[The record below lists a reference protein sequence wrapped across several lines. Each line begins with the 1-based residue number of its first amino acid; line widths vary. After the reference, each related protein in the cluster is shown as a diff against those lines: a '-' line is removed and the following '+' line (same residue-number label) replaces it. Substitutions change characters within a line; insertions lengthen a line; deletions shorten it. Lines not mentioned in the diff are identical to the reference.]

1 MKKHYLLLF
10 ALFSVWQINAQVLNQ
25 NAGWPNPAWTVTGTY
40 NAAATAFEAN
50 PTTSANFAFDDD
62 DAGGTSDDQ
71 IAAESPIID
80 LTAAHTAGE
89 QKVRVSVLY
98 GYNYLDADVLR
109 FEYWNADTS
118 TWVPWGGN
126 LPGNSTAVFDNFC
139 TIPKVTFSTPD
150 LDVAAFTATQLSGFK
165 YRIYY
170 NDSLAGADWNWGF
183 CFNSPT
189 IISVPTPCLTG
200 FDFPG
205 GVITPTVCDGFTP
218 TLISEDSFAGDYFTV
233 SVTSGQTYKFT
244 SSVATDFF
252 TISTDNGATA
262 TASGTQPL
270 TWVSTVTGNIRV
282 HINTNI
288 TCGTEDAERTTNVI
302 CGVLCLTANLYPQDP
317 LTVDTCDGVSTNVTI
332 DDAWAGEYSNV
343 QVYAANTYTF
353 STSVPTDYITLSS
366 ADGSTALAVG
376 TGSVVYTPTAN
387 GLIRFY
393 IHTNSTCGTENV
405 SRERRIVCTT
415 AAVLPG
421 CASTPVPADGSTTVP
436 AFATFDLSW
445 TAPTTGDPATSYDVY
460 TGTAVDNLVFG
471 GNFTAT
477 TIPAVGPVGQ
487 YSFTIYW
494 QVIARNAAG
503 EAIGCS
509 VWSFTTE
516 AQPTDTVDY
525 ANLQWPPTATI
536 AQGGNTTV
544 YGRVYEPGLTDTTS
558 GQAPGVLAWVGI
570 SPVGDNS
577 NPNTWT
583 TWIPATFNVEAGN
596 DDEYQAVIGAALA
609 PGTYYYATRFT
620 LNGGPFVYGGINAS
634 PPNNGNFWDGAT
646 FGSGVLTVTPA
657 PAPANDE
664 CPAAIALVVDDT
676 FCNGTNTN
684 GTNIGS
690 TDSGV
695 TPATC
700 FAYGLN
706 DVWYSFVA
714 PADAATVDVSTDFLG
729 GTLYD
734 TEVALYSGA
743 CGALTQVA
751 CDNDGGIVLQPNG
764 FSWNSL
770 IVNAAVT
777 AGQTYYVRVA
787 GYSDDQVGSFCLR
800 VSRNQLLSNEGFD
813 SNNFTYYPNPVKNVL
828 NLSYNQEITSVEV
841 FNLLGQ
847 KMSVNAIGANQGQVD
862 MSNLASGTYMVK
874 VTADNKVRTIK
885 VIKE

>member
-1 MKKHYLLLF
+1 MLF

-25 NAGWPNPAWTVTGTY
+25 NAGWPNAAWTVTGTY
-40 NAAATAFEAN
+40 NAAAIAFEAN

-62 DAGGTSDDQ
+62 DAGGASDDQ

-126 LPGNSTAVFDNFC
+126 LPGNSTAVFDDFC

-200 FDFPG
+200 IDFPG
-205 GVITPTVCDGFTP
+205 GVITPAVCDGFTP
-218 TLISEDSFAGDYFTV
+218 NLVSEESFAGDYFTV

-252 TISTDNGATA
+252 TISTDNGATSA
-262 TASGTQPL
+262 ASGTQPF
-270 TWVSTVTGNIRV
+270 TWVSTVTGTVRV

-288 TCGTEDAERTTNVI
+288 TCGTQNSERTTNVI
-302 CGVLCLTANLYPQDP
+302 CGVLCLTANLYPADP

-376 TGSVVYTPTAN
+376 AGSVVYTPTAN

-405 SRERRIVCTT
+405 SRERRIVCST

-421 CASTPVPADGSTTVP
+421 CASAPVPADGSTTVP

-445 TAPTTGDPATSYDVY
+445 TAPTTGDPATSYDLY
-460 TGTAVDNLVFG
+460 TGIAVDNLVFE

-477 TIPAVGPVGQ
+477 TIPAVGPIGE

-536 AQGGNTTV
+536 VQGGNTTV
-544 YGRVYEPGLTDTTS
+544 YGRVYEPGLTDTTT

-596 DDEYQAVIGAALA
+596 DDEYQAVIGTTLV

-664 CPAAIALVVDDT
+664 CSSPIVLTPGGVFGDNDIDSSNIASTLST
-676 FCNGTNTN
+676 QTPNPSCGNFNFTTN
-684 GTNIGS
+684 GK
-690 TDSGV
+690 
-695 TPATC
+695 
-700 FAYGLN
+700 
-706 DVWYSFVA
+706 DVWYSVVV
-714 PADAATVDVSTDFLG
+714 PASGSITIETSTTVVG
-729 GTLYD
+729 GSGMD
-734 TEVALYSGA
+734 TVVQVYSGNCNTLVA
-743 CGALTQVA
+743 VNCDDDGSPETAFGLSKLALT
-751 CDNDGGIVLQPNG
+751 
-764 FSWNSL
+764 
-770 IVNAAVT
+770 
-777 AGQTYYVRVA
+777 GQTPGATLLIRLF
-787 GYSDDQVGSFCLR
+787 GYNGSAGSF
-800 VSRNQLLSNEGFD
+800 SISAFD
-813 SNNFTYYPNPVKNVL
+813 ASLANNSFDNSSFTYYPNPVKNVL
-828 NLSYNQEITSVEV
+828 NLSYNQEITNVEV
-841 FNLLGQ
+841 YNLLGQ
-847 KMSVNAIGANQGQVD
+847 RMSANAIGANQGQID
-862 MSNLASGTYMVK
+862 MSNFASGTYIVR
-874 VTADNKVRTIK
+874 VTADNQVKTIK

>member
-25 NAGWPNPAWTVTGTY
+25 NAGWPNPLWTVTGTY
-40 NAAATAFEAN
+40 SAAAGAFESN
-50 PTTSANFAFDDD
+50 PTTTANFAFDDD
-62 DAGGTSDDQ
+62 DAGNPSDDQ

-98 GYNYLDADVLR
+98 GYNYLDLDVLR

-139 TIPKVTFSTPD
+139 SIPKTTFTSPD
-150 LDVAAFTATQLSGFK
+150 LDIAAFTATQLSGFR

-170 NDSLAGADWNWGF
+170 NDDLAGTDWNWGF

-205 GVITPTVCDGFTP
+205 GVITPAVCDGFTP
-218 TLISEDSFAGDYFTV
+218 NLVSEDSFAGDYFSV

-270 TWVSTVTGNIRV
+270 TWVSTVTGTIRV

-288 TCGTEDAERTTNVI
+288 TCGTQNAERTTNVI
-302 CGVLCLTANLYPQDP
+302 CGVLCLTANLYPAET
-317 LTVDTCDGVSTNVTI
+317 LTVDTCDGISTNVTI

-353 STSVPTDYITLSS
+353 STSVATDYITLSS

-405 SRERRIVCTT
+405 SRERRIVCST

-421 CASTPVPADGSTTVP
+421 CASAPVPADGSTTVP

-445 TAPTTGDPATSYDVY
+445 TAPTTGDPATSYDLY
-460 TGTAVDNLVFG
+460 TGTAVDNLVFE

-477 TIPAVGPVGQ
+477 SIPAVGPVGQ

-516 AQPTDTVDY
+516 AQPTDAVDY

-544 YGRVYEPGLTDTTS
+544 YGRVYEPGLTDTTT

-583 TWIPATFNVEAGN
+583 TWIPATFNVEVGN

-620 LNGGPFVYGGINAS
+620 LNGGPFVYGGINAT

-657 PAPANDE
+657 PAPANDD
-664 CPAAIALVVDDT
+664 CSGAIALTPGAVFTD
-676 FCNGTNTN
+676 NITN
-684 GTNIGS
+684 GSNLGATTS
-690 TDSGV
+690 SQP

-700 FAYGLN
+700 FGFVGGDIWYTVVVPASGSITIETGDSTTGATGLDTVFTIYSGDCSTLTQIDCDDDGAN
-706 DVWYSFVA
+706 TGLYSFKSLTGLT
-714 PADAATVDVSTDFLG
+714 PGS
-729 GTLYD
+729 TLYIRVY
-734 TEVALYSGA
+734 EYSN
-743 CGALTQVA
+743 
-751 CDNDGGIVLQPNG
+751 DNIGGFGISAYDASLSG
-764 FSWNSL
+764 SAFDNS
-770 IVNAAVT
+770 
-777 AGQTYYVRVA
+777 
-787 GYSDDQVGSFCLR
+787 
-800 VSRNQLLSNEGFD
+800 
-813 SNNFTYYPNPVKNVL
+813 NFTYFPNPVKNVL
-828 NLSYNQEITSVEV
+828 NLSYNQEITNVEV
-841 FNLLGQ
+841 YNLLGQ
-847 KMSVNAIGANQGQVD
+847 RMSANAIGANQGQID
-862 MSNLASGTYMVK
+862 MSNFASGTYIVR
-874 VTADNKVRTIK
+874 VTADNQVKTIK